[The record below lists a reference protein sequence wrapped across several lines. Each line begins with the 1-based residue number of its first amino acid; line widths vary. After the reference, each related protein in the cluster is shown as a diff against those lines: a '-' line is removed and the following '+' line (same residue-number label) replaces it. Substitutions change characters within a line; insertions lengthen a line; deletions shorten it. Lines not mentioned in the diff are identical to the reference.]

1 MKTNLKYFSFTA
13 VILIIFT
20 IVVYDRME
28 LYNLNSSYSQKNTQM
43 ESVSSSDTT
52 YTSTPMEVGMD
63 IIKNV
68 DEIEKNNI
76 IEKSKSKKQIL
87 AYKDSIKKLYIKV
100 NSNIENTYILSKNVK
115 NIEYVDT
122 IIYEEKKDSLK

>member
-76 IEKSKSKKQIL
+76 IEKSKSK
-87 AYKDSIKKLYIKV
+87 
-100 NSNIENTYILSKNVK
+100 NT
-115 NIEYVDT
+115 
-122 IIYEEKKDSLK
+122 

>member
-1 MKTNLKYFSFTA
+1 MKTILKYFSFTA

-43 ESVSSSDTT
+43 EYVSSDTT

-122 IIYEEKKDSLK
+122 IIYIEKKDTLK

>member
-1 MKTNLKYFSFTA
+1 MKTILKYFSFTA

-43 ESVSSSDTT
+43 EYVSSDTT